1 MKFLGYS
8 LFALIILTVVSGF
21 FKKKKKYRQIH
32 HAFAYT
38 LLGVAKVHGILA
50 ITL

>member
-38 LLGVAKVHGILA
+38 LLGVAIVHGILA